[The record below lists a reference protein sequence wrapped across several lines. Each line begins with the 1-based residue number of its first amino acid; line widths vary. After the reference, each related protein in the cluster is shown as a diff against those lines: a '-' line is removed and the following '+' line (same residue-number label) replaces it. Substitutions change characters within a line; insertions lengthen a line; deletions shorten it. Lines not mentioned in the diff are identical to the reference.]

1 MSENKNVIQFSNK
14 TLEIKLNFWPVSWPL
29 SVNLLRLQN
38 LFFSW
43 HVRSAFS
50 IFYAETKWTKVTSL
64 EKQNALHKSL
74 QLHGQPSILSLQVG
88 REQTTKQEEEHLA
101 FIHQGAKNTT

>member
-1 MSENKNVIQFSNK
+1 MCV
-14 TLEIKLNFWPVSWPL
+14 LL
-29 SVNLLRLQN
+29 SPFFMLRQN
-38 LFFSW
+38 GQ
-43 HVRSAFS
+43 
-50 IFYAETKWTKVTSL
+50 VTSL